1 MVAGKKKTKATAE
14 VSIFLQPHDIVN
26 KKKKNMILG
35 SHTNIMHGWPF
46 SHLRVSSNNI
56 LNKLLLF
63 RGNRKSIS
71 LIILITIFTTVH
83 SVHSRGAETKLN
95 KLN

>member
-1 MVAGKKKTKATAE
+1 MVAGKKKAKATAD

-26 KKKKNMILG
+26 KKNMILG

-46 SHLRVSSNNI
+46 SHLHVSSNNI

-63 RGNRKSIS
+63 RGNRKS
-71 LIILITIFTTVH
+71 IILITIFTTVH

>member
-26 KKKKNMILG
+26 KKKNMILG

>member
-1 MVAGKKKTKATAE
+1 MVVGKKKTNATAE

-26 KKKKNMILG
+26 KKNMILG

-46 SHLRVSSNNI
+46 SYLRVSSNNI